1 MSDIK
6 VGICG
11 AAGRMG
17 RTLIKEVTLDET
29 LQLAAALEN
38 SKHTDIGKDSGIVA
52 GIQKSGVI
60 ISDDQNNFFSTAD
73 AVIDF
78 SLANTTISNIKKA
91 SENGCCYVLGTTGL
105 DDETLN
111 VIKKYSE
118 TMAIIMSSNMSV
130 GVNIALYLTRRIAE
144 MLDEEFDAEI
154 HEIHHKEKID
164 SPSGTAISLGKAVA
178 EGRKVDLAQKSLF
191 SRVGEVGV
199 RKKGQIGFSVQRGGD
214 VVGDHTVT
222 FAGPGE
228 RLELS
233 HKAASRVIFAKGAIR
248 GLKWLISKPPGLYD
262 MQDVL
267 GLK

>member
-17 RTLIKEVTLDET
+17 RTLVKEVTLDET
-29 LQLAAALEN
+29 LQLTAALEN
-38 SKHTDIGKDSGIVA
+38 SEHTDIGKDSGIVA
-52 GIQKSGVI
+52 GIKKSEVI
-60 ISDDQNNFFSTAD
+60 ISYDQNNFFSTVD

-78 SLANTTISNIKKA
+78 SLANTVVSNIKKA

-191 SRVGEVGV
+191 SRVGDIGE

-222 FAGPGE
+222 FAGAGE

-233 HKAASRVIFAKGAIR
+233 HKAASRVIFAKGAIK